1 MVKQFVFA
9 LVAMMMVVE
18 ANAITRA
25 GQREGRAREME
36 VEVARERAQRAGNSQ
51 RTQELVVAR
60 TNRLIE
66 ENLGSYLQAG
76 QKEAILRLAAENRE
90 VATALVELIQSK
102 RSGQHA
108 EINEAQAIAL
118 SALSKISNLRTKL
131 AESRLPDNDK
141 LSVTERA
148 AFNLV
153 INVAKLGRTWTGKD
167 KEVAADAIKI
177 FAESAREN
185 GKTLEQALTEMKTQI
200 LARHRVTIDIE
211 AIKRWCA

>member
-9 LVAMMMVVE
+9 LVAVMMVAE
-18 ANAITRA
+18 ANAVTRA

-36 VEVARERAQRAGNSQ
+36 VEIARERAQRAGGTQ

-66 ENLGSYLQAG
+66 ENLGGYLQAG

-102 RSGQHA
+102 RAGQHA
-108 EINEAQAIAL
+108 EINEAQAMAL
-118 SALSKISNLRTKL
+118 SALAKIPNLRTKL
-131 AESRLPDNDK
+131 SESRLPDNDK
-141 LSVTERA
+141 LSTTERA
-148 AFNLV
+148 TFNLV

-167 KEVAADAIKI
+167 KEVAADAIKL

-200 LARHRVTIDIE
+200 LSKHRVTIDIE